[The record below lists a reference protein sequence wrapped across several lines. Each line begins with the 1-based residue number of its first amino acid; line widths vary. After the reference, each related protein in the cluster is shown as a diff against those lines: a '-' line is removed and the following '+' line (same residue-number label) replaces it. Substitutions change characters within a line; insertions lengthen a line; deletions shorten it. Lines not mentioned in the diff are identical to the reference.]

1 MQNREVFS
9 EDPTK
14 RDLPNLGVAR
24 VSRPETDQEWDTLQ
38 FELSHFVCEGEYERG
53 LDRILSTFL
62 SHLGQPKQPAA
73 WVSGFYGSG
82 KSHFLR
88 VLENLWSDTRLPD
101 GNSARGTTHVSDN
114 VKTDLLELANAGKRD
129 GGLWAAAGTLGTG
142 ASGSV
147 RLAFLRVLFEAAG
160 LPGQYAPAQFVIW
173 LKQQGIYDEVVTG
186 VESRGKSFAREL
198 TNLYVAQALPE
209 ALLAARPDFAPD
221 GAAVRGL
228 LKEQFPNRSD
238 IDEGELV
245 AAMRDVLELQSSVA
259 GRTPLTLIV
268 LDELQQFIGE
278 DSQKTLDVDALAQAV
293 SQEFES
299 RVLLVAAGQSAMGAT
314 PALQKLKDRFTVYVQ
329 LSDTDVETVIR
340 DVVLRKKPDK
350 AADLT
355 AILDSA
361 SGEIGRHLGGSKLA
375 ATGADGEFLEADY
388 PILPTRRR
396 FWEHVLRALDR
407 GGTQSQ
413 LRTQLRMA
421 QEAAKSVGNLPLGH
435 VVGAEFIYDQQS
447 SGMLQSGVLP
457 KDSNEDILKL
467 RKEGPAGELQSR
479 IAAVV
484 FMIDRL
490 REVNAELGVVA
501 DATTVSDLLV
511 VDLTAPSAGFRNE
524 VSEALTAMAD
534 AGRLAATDGAY
545 SLVNE
550 ETQKWLGDFK
560 ACRGGIEGD
569 AGRVASAREEAVRAA
584 VIDVLKGLSLAQGKS
599 KTPRRIEINFGT
611 QPPVAQGTTVPV
623 WVRAAWDVT
632 EKKAREEAA
641 GLGNESPVVN
651 VLLPKTDAEVLR
663 AQLVRFLAARE
674 TVESKAVPT
683 TEEGI
688 FARKTIES
696 QRDAAEA
703 KVREIIGRALTD
715 AKVFL
720 PAGSDEGGGNLRAA
734 VQSAGEKALVRLFPR
749 FGEADH
755 ASWNIVSKR
764 VLDGSGDA
772 LGAVGYQGEPEK
784 QPVCAEILA
793 FVKPTGTKGTDVRQ
807 KYEGVGFGW
816 PQDALDGALL
826 VLIQAG
832 LLLAEINGAPVTVKQ
847 LTLAQVGKVAYR
859 RETIVL
865 TRLQLIEIKGVVT
878 TAGMQV
884 ASGGEAAGV
893 ASLLQKMLD
902 TAAHA
907 GGSAPLP
914 PNPDTSKV
922 KELQQSTGNEQLL
935 AFWEA
940 REEWA
945 AMYKAWNTAE
955 KASLQR
961 LPRWEKLRRLLKHAA
976 ALPLAA
982 EVEQQ
987 VEAILE
993 QRDLLKDPDP
1003 VLPLLQE
1010 LESAL
1015 RAALGERVG
1024 SFKTARQTGID
1035 QLNMDESFKALAADR
1050 RKQLVEECGLRAA
1063 DMPDTAADE
1072 NLLHALDQ
1080 SSLGYWAD
1088 KSDGLEARFARAREI
1103 AAKEAVQAVKVTPPP
1118 RTLKDKDAA
1127 NEYLAELRTEI
1138 MKHIDAGKPVV
1149 I

>member
-24 VSRPETDQEWDTLQ
+24 VSRPETDQEWDTLH

-101 GNSARGTTHVSDN
+101 GSSARGITHVSDN
-114 VKTDLLELANAGKRD
+114 VKTDLLELTNAGKRD

-173 LKQQGIYDEVVTG
+173 LKQQGIFDEVVAG
-186 VESRGKSFAREL
+186 VESRGKSFAKEL

-209 ALLAARPDFAPD
+209 ALLAARPDFASD

-259 GRTPLTLIV
+259 GRAPLTLIV

-278 DSQKTLDVDALAQAV
+278 DSQKTLDVDSLAQAI

-314 PALQKLKDRFTVYVQ
+314 QALQKLKDRFTVYVQ

-340 DVVLRKKPDK
+340 NVVLRKKPDK
-350 AADLT
+350 AADLAT
-355 AILDSA
+355 MLDSA

-375 ATGADGEFLEADY
+375 ATGADGEVLQADY

-396 FWEHVLRALDR
+396 FWEHVLRALDK

-435 VVGAEFIYDQQS
+435 VVGADFIFDQQS

-467 RKEGPAGELQSR
+467 RKGGPVGELQSR

-490 REVNAELGVVA
+490 REVNAELGVLA

-511 VDLTAPSAGFRNE
+511 LDLTAPSAGFRNE

-534 AGRLAATDGAY
+534 AGRLAATDGAF

-584 VIDVLKGLSLAQGKS
+584 VADVLKGLSLAQGKS
-599 KTPRRIEINFGT
+599 KTPRRIEINFGA

-623 WVRAAWDVT
+623 WVRAEWDVT

-703 KVREIIGRALTD
+703 KVREIIGRALTG

-720 PAGSDEGGGNLRAA
+720 PAGSDDGGGNLRAA
-734 VQSAGEKALVRLFPR
+734 VQSACEKALVRLFPR
-749 FGEADH
+749 FGEAD
-755 ASWNIVSKR
+755 
-764 VLDGSGDA
+764 
-772 LGAVGYQGEPEK
+772 
-784 QPVCAEILA
+784 
-793 FVKPTGTKGTDVRQ
+793 
-807 KYEGVGFGW
+807 
-816 PQDALDGALL
+816 
-826 VLIQAG
+826 
-832 LLLAEINGAPVTVKQ
+832 
-847 LTLAQVGKVAYR
+847 
-859 RETIVL
+859 
-865 TRLQLIEIKGVVT
+865 
-878 TAGMQV
+878 
-884 ASGGEAAGV
+884 
-893 ASLLQKMLD
+893 
-902 TAAHA
+902 
-907 GGSAPLP
+907 
-914 PNPDTSKV
+914 
-922 KELQQSTGNEQLL
+922 
-935 AFWEA
+935 
-940 REEWA
+940 
-945 AMYKAWNTAE
+945 
-955 KASLQR
+955 
-961 LPRWEKLRRLLKHAA
+961 
-976 ALPLAA
+976 
-982 EVEQQ
+982 
-987 VEAILE
+987 
-993 QRDLLKDPDP
+993 
-1003 VLPLLQE
+1003 
-1010 LESAL
+1010 
-1015 RAALGERVG
+1015 
-1024 SFKTARQTGID
+1024 
-1035 QLNMDESFKALAADR
+1035 
-1050 RKQLVEECGLRAA
+1050 
-1063 DMPDTAADE
+1063 
-1072 NLLHALDQ
+1072 
-1080 SSLGYWAD
+1080 
-1088 KSDGLEARFARAREI
+1088 
-1103 AAKEAVQAVKVTPPP
+1103 
-1118 RTLKDKDAA
+1118 
-1127 NEYLAELRTEI
+1127 
-1138 MKHIDAGKPVV
+1138 
-1149 I
+1149 